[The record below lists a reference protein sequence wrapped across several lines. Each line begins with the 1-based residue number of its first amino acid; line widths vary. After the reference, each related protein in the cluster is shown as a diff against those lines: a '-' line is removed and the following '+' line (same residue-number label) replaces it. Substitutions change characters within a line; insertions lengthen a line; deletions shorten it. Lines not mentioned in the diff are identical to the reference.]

1 MKNKEKKKLEFTLII
16 IQLNQK
22 KQSVIEIHL
31 SFVYIQKKTNNVFK
45 KKKKRRRSI
54 FSITAQTTNL
64 YTRMFIA
71 KILFN
76 V

>member
-1 MKNKEKKKLEFTLII
+1 LKNKEKKKLEFTLII

-45 KKKKRRRSI
+45 KKKKKKTLDI
-54 FSITAQTTNL
+54 FYHSTNDKFV
-64 YTRMFIA
+64 YEDVYCEDFI
-71 KILFN
+71 
-76 V
+76 